1 MPSVL
6 AGVDMSLDG
15 YEPLDSVPIEL
26 ERMRVVEYPW
36 FTHLLFRVIR

>member
-6 AGVDMSLDG
+6 AGVAMSLDG
-15 YEPLDSVPIEL
+15 YEGLESAPIEL

-36 FTHLLFRVIR
+36 FTHLRFRVSR